1 MYFPRTRFIAK
12 PSIPPINRLVMIA
25 AIKTAD
31 EFDVLAFW
39 GISNYIPP

>member
-1 MYFPRTRFIAK
+1 MYSLRARFIAK
-12 PSIPPINRLVMIA
+12 PSIPPINRLRLIA

-39 GISNYIPP
+39 GIANYIPP